1 MFKHNLRLIFRNFKR
16 FKSVFV
22 INLVGLSTGLAAAI
36 LIFLW
41 VNDERSTDRFHH
53 NSSHLFQVMVNTTQ
67 DGRITTDEGTG
78 GILGETL
85 ERSVPEVSSAV
96 TTAPAAWFQKFNMS
110 FKDNTVSAK
119 GNFVGSSYFHVFS
132 FDLLQGDKNQV
143 LSNKTGI
150 VLSETLARKLFH
162 TTDNIIG
169 KVIEWKWT
177 SIVKQCIVT
186 GVYKDMP
193 NNSTQQY
200 DFVLPLEA
208 WKEIVPATN
217 DIAGGPFR
225 TYVVLK
231 DGTNTDQFNQKFG
244 SFLHDKVKGSNA
256 TLFLRN
262 YADAYLH
269 GKYENGKLAGGR
281 IEYIR
286 LFIIIAIA
294 ILLIACVNF
303 MNLSTARAS
312 GRMKEVGVK
321 KALGIKP
328 HLLIMQF
335 LGESVLMSFISLILA
350 VVFIWLLLPQFNQIT
365 GKHLSFGWNP
375 ALMGTILG
383 ITLLTGLLAGS
394 YPAFYLSRFKP
405 VLTLKGKLI
414 SSAGELWVRRGS
426 VIFQFVICV
435 LFVSAMM
442 VVYQQIQYVQTK
454 DLGFN
459 KENVI
464 YFELEGSA
472 AEKRDAFL
480 AELDNMPGIISAST
494 IQQKVILPSGV
505 PNSVIQWDGK
515 NSDGEIRFCEM
526 PVNYG
531 LIETLGIQ
539 MAQGRPFS
547 RQFSTDAGG
556 IVLNEAA
563 IAAMNLT
570 ENPIGKVVSLNGKD
584 TRIIGVSKNFH
595 FNSLHDE
602 IKPFIFRL
610 SPDETMLVMARIQA
624 GKTAATLQRVQQ
636 YYKDFNPGYTFDY
649 QFLDIA
655 YQEQYASE
663 QLVASLS
670 KYFTGLAIIISCLGL
685 FGLAA
690 FTAERRAKEIGVRK
704 VMGAT
709 AANIVYLL
717 SIDFTKIVL
726 VAIVIAL
733 PLSYVL
739 TRHWLD
745 SFAYRIHLSAVY
757 FVAAAVISL
766 LVAWF
771 TIGLQTIKASRVN
784 PLLYLKED

>member
-1 MFKHNLRLIFRNFKR
+1 MFKHNLHLIFRQFKR

-41 VNDERSTDRFHH
+41 VNDEGSTDKFHH
-53 NSSHLFQVMVNTTQ
+53 NSDHLFQVMVNTTQ

-85 ERSVPEVSSAV
+85 EREVPEVASAV
-96 TTAPAAWFQKFNMS
+96 TTAPAAWFQKFNVS
-110 FKDNTVSAK
+110 FNTHTLSAK
-119 GNFVGSSYFHVFS
+119 GNFVGSSYFQVFS
-132 FDLLQGDKNQV
+132 FELLQGDKSQV

-150 VLSETLARKLFH
+150 VLSETLARNLFH
-162 TTDNIIG
+162 TTDNIVG
-169 KVIEWKWT
+169 KVIEWKWASFT
-177 SIVKQCIVT
+177 KQCIVM

-193 NNSTQQY
+193 FNSTQQY
-200 DFVLPLEA
+200 DFVLPLDA
-208 WKEIVPATN
+208 WKDIVPATN
-217 DIAGGPFR
+217 DLAGGPFR

-231 DGTNTDQFNQKFG
+231 DGTNTAPVQQKIS
-244 SFLHDKVKGSNA
+244 SFISDKIKGSNA

-262 YADAYLH
+262 YADAYLY

-281 IEYIR
+281 IAYIR

-294 ILLIACVNF
+294 ILLIACINF

-328 HLLIMQF
+328 YMLMVQF
-335 LGESVLMSFISLILA
+335 LGESVLMSFISMILA
-350 VVFIWLLLPQFNQIT
+350 ILLMLVLLPQFNQIT
-365 GKHLSFGWNP
+365 GKHLRFGWHP
-375 ALMGTILG
+375 GLLAAILG

-394 YPAFYLSRFKP
+394 YPAFYLSSFKP
-405 VLTLKGKLI
+405 VITLKGKLI
-414 SSAGELWVRRGS
+414 SSVGALWVRRGS

-442 VVYQQIQYVQTK
+442 VVYKQIQYVQTK
-454 DLGFN
+454 DLGYN
-459 KENVI
+459 KENVV
-464 YFELEGSA
+464 YFELEGRA
-472 AEKRDAFL
+472 AAQRDAFL
-480 AELDNMPGIISAST
+480 AELNNMPGVIGASS
-494 IQQKVILPSGV
+494 IQQKVILPSSV

-515 NSDGEIRFCEM
+515 NANGDIRFCEM

-531 LIETLGIQ
+531 LLETLGIQ
-539 MAQGRPFS
+539 MAKGRAFS
-547 RQFSTDAGG
+547 RQYSTDMGG

-570 ENPIGKVVSLNGKD
+570 GDPIGKIVNLNGKD

-624 GKTAATLQRVQQ
+624 GKTAATIQRVEQ

-649 QFLDIA
+649 QFLDMA
-655 YQEQYASE
+655 YQQQYASE
-663 QLVASLS
+663 QLVASLA

-690 FTAERRAKEIGVRK
+690 FTVERRAKEIGVRK

-717 SIDFTKIVL
+717 SIDFTKIIL
-726 VAIVIAL
+726 VAIVLAL
-733 PLSYVL
+733 PLSYFV
-739 TRHWLD
+739 TRNWLD
-745 SFAYRIHLSAVY
+745 SFAYRIHLSAGY
-757 FVAAAVISL
+757 FVAAAVIAL
-766 LVAWF
+766 LVAWC

-784 PLLYLKED
+784 PLLYLKEE